1 MAMQTTTSQPAPD
14 ATQRGAGDPDYPV
27 LEYGRSTPG
36 TVDANT
42 ALGDRFNTRVRS
54 NARGEVW
61 TELSKQTPPNS
72 QFSELSTLLPPDVM
86 RVLQKTQNERDAANG
101 MQSNLCIMSG
111 GSTQTFD
118 FSGMSHEERIAA
130 ASDAVKQVGIGSTG
144 TTTIKSTKSTPFP
157 PDFDKVTLNE
167 VYHLYGDMAKHTL
180 KYKSKEEHKQ
190 RIMEHLPAML
200 NTFNNLT
207 TREGGIG
214 TFFFNV
220 KTAILLSNPE
230 IADPL
235 NPRSEFVIKLFGED
249 ETGHIAAIYER
260 RLTDGVG
267 DVGCQP
273 FNADKAVTM
282 SVALVQAY
290 MEIEKFE
297 RLNYTY
303 RMLQTRNPY
312 GRLVHIPSEPTG
324 ESIRMHPMWED
335 FKKMN
340 FTIDYSAGGIIRFR
354 DVSMPDRVQRVGD
367 GRVTSSSVEVSKTHF
382 DHTVNNEDLLDIKE
396 AEEQADRNAAD
407 LLSQLDEEEAACK
420 SKSARK
426 AAKNRAAKLRKKKKS
441 TSEADSEQL
450 ASIAEEELHV
460 QSETEPQRA
469 GVFNLS
475 DIGSAL
481 TPKEDDAATSVATAL
496 MCVFCMSYEKSI
508 ACVPC
513 GHKCLCEACG
523 AHEVVGDKCPMCRE
537 PIAMFMRVFE

>member
-1 MAMQTTTSQPAPD
+1 
-14 ATQRGAGDPDYPV
+14 
-27 LEYGRSTPG
+27 
-36 TVDANT
+36 
-42 ALGDRFNTRVRS
+42 
-54 NARGEVW
+54 
-61 TELSKQTPPNS
+61 
-72 QFSELSTLLPPDVM
+72 M

-101 MQSNLCIMSG
+101 TQSNLCIMSG

-118 FSGMSHEERIAA
+118 FSGMSNEERIAA
-130 ASDAVKQVGIGSTG
+130 ASDAVKQVGIGIGPTG

-230 IADPL
+230 IADAL
-235 NPRSEFVIKLFGED
+235 NPRSEFVIKLFGEN
-249 ETGHIAAIYER
+249 ENGHIAAIYER

-273 FNADKAVTM
+273 FTADAAVTM

-312 GRLVHIPSEPTG
+312 GQMVHIPSEPTG
-324 ESIRMHPMWED
+324 GSIRMHPMWED
-335 FKKMN
+335 FKRMN
-340 FTIDYSAGGIIRFR
+340 FTIDYSAGGIIRLR
-354 DVSMPDRVQRVGD
+354 DVSMPDRVKRVGD
-367 GRVTSSSVEVSKTHF
+367 GCVAPRKLCHF
-382 DHTVNNEDLLDIKE
+382 HDEELHIKE
-396 AEEQADRNAAD
+396 AEEQAERNAAD
-407 LLSQLDEEEAACK
+407 LLSQLDDEEAASN
-420 SKSARK
+420 SKAARK

-441 TSEADSEQL
+441 TSEAESEQL
-450 ASIAEEELHV
+450 ASIAEEELQV
-460 QSETEPQRA
+460 QSETEPHRV

-481 TPKEDDAATSVATAL
+481 TSKEDDAATSVATAL

-513 GHKCLCEACG
+513 GHKCLCEGCG

>member
-1 MAMQTTTSQPAPD
+1 MAMPTTTSQPAPD
-14 ATQRGAGDPDYPV
+14 ATHRGAGDPDRAF

-42 ALGDRFNTRVRS
+42 ALGDPFNTKVRS

-61 TELSKQTPPNS
+61 KELSKQTPPNS

-86 RVLQKTQNERDAANG
+86 RVLQKSQNERDAANG
-101 MQSNLCIMSG
+101 TQSNLCIMSG

-130 ASDAVKQVGIGSTG
+130 ASDAVEQVGIAFTG
-144 TTTIKSTKSTPFP
+144 TAPTNSTPYP

-167 VYHLYGDMAKHTL
+167 VYHLYGDMAKHTFQ
-180 KYKSKEEHKQ
+180 YKSKEEHKQ

-207 TREGGIG
+207 TREGDIG

-230 IADPL
+230 IADAL
-235 NPRSEFVIKLFGED
+235 NPRSEFMFKFFGEVED
-249 ETGHIAAIYER
+249 GKIAPIYER
-260 RLTDGVG
+260 TPVDGVV
-267 DVGCQP
+267 DVGQP

-282 SVALVQAY
+282 AVALCQAY
-290 MEIEKFE
+290 LEIEKFE
-297 RLNYTY
+297 RLNYTNSI
-303 RMLQTRNPY
+303 LQTEKLEHELRPWVQ
-312 GRLVHIPSEPTG
+312 RAG
-324 ESIRMHPMWED
+324 ESIRVHPMWED
-335 FKKMN
+335 FKRMN
-340 FTIDYSAGGIIRFR
+340 FTIDYHANGLIRFR
-354 DVSMPDRVQRVGD
+354 DVSMPDRVKRVGD
-367 GRVTSSSVEVSKTHF
+367 GCVTSSSSGVRSFTHF
-382 DHTVNNEDLLDIKE
+382 HDEQLHVKA

-407 LLSQLDEEEAACK
+407 LLSQLDEEEAASK
-420 SKSARK
+420 SKASHK

-441 TSEADSEQL
+441 TSVAASEQL
-450 ASIAEEELHV
+450 ASIAEEELQV
-460 QSETEPQRA
+460 QPETEPQRV

-481 TPKEDDAATSVATAL
+481 TSKEDDAATSVATAL
-496 MCVFCMSYEKSI
+496 MCVICMSDEKSI

-513 GHKCLCEACG
+513 GHKCLCEGCG

-537 PIAMFMRVFE
+537 PIKMFMRVFE